1 MRRALRRRRRALAA
15 GLAVAAATLAL
26 GTRDAVPEPDS
37 PARADEAPAPAAR
50 PVELVSA
57 PVRIA
62 DAASVRL
69 LSPGDRVDVVAAGSN
84 GRRARVVAVDARVA
98 QVPEATQEGL
108 DGGALVVLQVT
119 RQVSTALVGAGS
131 GTPLA
136 VTLR

>member
-1 MRRALRRRRRALAA
+1 MRRALRRRRRTLAA

-26 GTRDAVPEPDS
+26 GGRAAPEPTEDS
-37 PARADEAPAPAAR
+37 GAAPAPAAR

-62 DAASVRL
+62 DAAAVRL
-69 LSPGDRVDVVAAGSN
+69 LEPGDRVDVVAAGTQ
-84 GRRARVVAVDARVA
+84 GERARVVAADARVA
-98 QVPEATQEGL
+98 QVPEAGEEGL
-108 DGGALVVLQVT
+108 DGGALVVLEVP
-119 RQVSTALVGAGS
+119 RSVSTVLVGAGA